1 MEVAAPGIRSAA
13 RGALELPSVRCS
25 IGLLAWLLLLAPPAW
40 GEMTPEELA
49 KATQNPVAD
58 LISIPFQNNIN
69 FGVGPKDNVQNILN
83 VQPVIPIDAG
93 RFNIITRT
101 ILPIVSSPTIEPGD
115 TRKFGLG
122 DMTFTAFISPKEGAF
137 VWGFGPV
144 INIPTATANQLGNK
158 RWALGPS
165 LVVIATP
172 GDAVVGA
179 LVSNIWDVGGH
190 GNNNTNLFT
199 FQPILNYNLPSFY
212 LTATPIVT
220 ANWEN
225 SSDDTWTVPLGGGIG
240 KVWKF
245 GGPPIN
251 TQVQAFYNVV
261 KPPGSP
267 EWQLRVQVQLL
278 FPKKRP

>member
-1 MEVAAPGIRSAA
+1 
-13 RGALELPSVRCS
+13 
-25 IGLLAWLLLLAPPAW
+25 
-40 GEMTPEELA
+40 MTPDELA

-93 RFNIITRT
+93 DRFNVITRT

-115 TRKFGLG
+115 NRKSGLG
-122 DMTFTAFISPKEGAF
+122 DTTFTAFLSPKEGPF
-137 VWGFGPV
+137 VWGIGPV
-144 INIPTATANQLGNK
+144 INIPTATDNQLGNK
-158 RWALGPS
+158 RWGLGPS

-172 GDAVVGA
+172 GNWVMGS
-179 LVSNIWDVGGH
+179 LFSNIWDVGGY
-190 GNNNTNLFT
+190 GNNDTNLFT
-199 FQPILNYNLPSFY
+199 FQPILNYNLPDFY

-251 TQVQAFYNVV
+251 TQVQAFYNVE
-261 KPPGSP
+261 KPPGSAQ
-267 EWQLRVQVQLL
+267 WQLRIQVQLL
-278 FPKKRP
+278 FPKKKSE